1 MRSHTMRYVFTL
13 NGVVSTRRCAN
24 RDGVCKS
31 GMVFIYLSQ
40 MNERQQQMFQFVW
53 NSIKMAKS

>member
-1 MRSHTMRYVFTL
+1 M